1 METLHFDITINA
13 PVATVWETM
22 LSAEAYRV
30 WSEAFSADSSFE
42 GSWDE
47 GSEIRFL
54 GSDDQGALGGLIAT
68 ISENVEN
75 ERVSMTFTGQIVDG
89 SDDTDSTLAR
99 AISGSTETYRFR
111 EDGEHTTLTVETEVF
126 DDEKTELG
134 EGWKRALR
142 RLKELAEEYHAA
154 EQSAVGYS
162 AVELPDGVHSGKHA
176 L

>member
-1 METLHFDITINA
+1 METLHFDITIDA

-30 WSEAFSADSSFE
+30 WSEPFSPGSFFE

-54 GSDDQGALGGLIAT
+54 GPDEHGVLGGLIAT
-68 ISENVEN
+68 ISENLPN
-75 ERVSMTFTGQIVDG
+75 ERVSMIFTGQVVNG
-89 SDDTDSTLAR
+89 LDDTDSTLAR
-99 AISGSTETYRFR
+99 AISGATETYRFY
-111 EDGEHTTLTVETEVF
+111 EDGPRTTVTVETQVF
-126 DDEKTELG
+126 EEEKTELE
-134 EGWKRALR
+134 EGWPRALR

-154 EQSAVGYS
+154 G
-162 AVELPDGVHSGKHA
+162 LPDGVHSGKHA